1 MDHLFEEQ
9 EVFQVEKLRF
19 RVDEAP
25 EQQWDSCL
33 EGAAVLHAIALSLW
47 LIVTQT
53 RKVGHT
59 TSRFVPLYPHPS
71 HPPHLTL
78 AFSFGGLKGKEQENV
93 DRQERKIQPQRR
105 MNVFLTIPFGN
116 YFKLVPGS

>member
-25 EQQWDSCL
+25 VGFKLRVSCCPSC
-33 EGAAVLHAIALSLW
+33 HHLSLW

-59 TSRFVPLYPHPS
+59 QPPGLYLCTPTPATHR
-71 HPPHLTL
+71 T
-78 AFSFGGLKGKEQENV
+78 
-93 DRQERKIQPQRR
+93 
-105 MNVFLTIPFGN
+105 
-116 YFKLVPGS
+116 